1 MVILARSVLRGG
13 SDDDGTPLMTSLGP
27 HRRPTMEA
35 WSQHPLEAL
44 QRTLCTSSS
53 PRLHGKSDKFV
64 LSRMLLALTFD
75 GMKPQT
81 VQIQHHRLSLGRAD
95 GRSLL
100 MTSQV

>member
-1 MVILARSVLRGG
+1 
-13 SDDDGTPLMTSLGP
+13 
-27 HRRPTMEA
+27 MEA

-81 VQIQHHRLSLGRAD
+81 VQIQHHRPNTIAFLLGELTVARC
-95 GRSLL
+95 
-100 MTSQV
+100 